1 MTLIARDVTAK
12 SCVTVQA
19 YLKKRRF
26 VRTAAQEWTVS
37 RMISTVIE
45 ALCVGIMCAV
55 CYRIGWNKGTD
66 EARHVIMMMLQ
77 RGEQNDD

>member
-1 MTLIARDVTAK
+1 MEKA
-12 SCVTVQA
+12 SCMLNTV
-19 YLKKRRF
+19 LR
-26 VRTAAQEWTVS
+26 TVS